1 MLMTLFCPHHTTE
14 KREQAEIEH
23 IKRFKRT
30 LFIRT
35 KQPASVVLYIAKGDY
50 PEKVV
55 FYPNKQC
62 SFEPF
67 VCLDFPLFYFYLIH
81 NHSLNFALNP

>member
-1 MLMTLFCPHHTTE
+1 MLMTLLCPHHTTE
-14 KREQAEIEH
+14 KREQVEIEH

-35 KQPASVVLYIAKGDY
+35 KQPASVVLYIAKGGY

-55 FYPNKQC
+55 FYPNKQR

-67 VCLDFPLFYFYLIH
+67 ICLEFPLLFFFFL
-81 NHSLNFALNP
+81 FDTQPQP